1 MNFRIFT
8 AIVLV
13 SSLLGLSSPAFAKPV
28 IVGSWQTVVTV
39 TDPPGFDQFTGLDSY
54 LRDGTAI
61 ASNAPDGANSTG
73 HGVWK
78 RLKGFKENDFA
89 ETVLFSVVDPSV
101 FPPGAAFVKVRG
113 EMKVESKN
121 EMTGPFIVE
130 FLDADFNVLFSASG
144 TRLHTR
150 IRFEPMP

>member
-13 SSLLGLSSPAFAKPV
+13 SSLLGLSSPAFAKKV

-39 TDPPGFDQFTGLDSY
+39 TDPCCDQFTGLDSY

-61 ASNAPDGANSTG
+61 ASNAPDGVNSTG

-78 RLKGFKENDFA
+78 RLRGFEENDFA
-89 ETVLFSVVDPSV
+89 ETVLFSVVDPSA
-101 FPPGAAFVKVRG
+101 FPPGTAFVKVRG

-121 EMTGPFIVE
+121 EMTGSFIVE
-130 FLDADFNVLFSASG
+130 FLDAGFNVLAFATG

-150 IRFEPMP
+150 IEFEPLP